1 MGDSVVPKVSIV
13 VPVYN
18 VEKYIV
24 KCLESLKQQTFHDI
38 EIICIDDGSTD
49 SSGYILDEFAESD
62 DRFIVVHK
70 NNAGYGHSVNM
81 GISKAKG
88 DYVGIVE
95 SDDFAKTDMIENL
108 YNAAMI
114 SDADVI
120 KGNYDFYFEKKEEHL
135 CFNEILKECPYNFN
149 FNACEKTQIFE
160 VPASVWS
167 ALYKKSF
174 LEEKN
179 IAFLE
184 TPGASYQDVS
194 FSFKVFMYA
203 KSIYCIPQSVINYR
217 FDNPDSSVHNS
228 GKIFCICDEYKEIE
242 NVIDDTIALADKKNL
257 YYQVMQL
264 IKFRAYLWN
273 FNRLAIP
280 FQYYFLT
287 RFSDEFK
294 ILYDKE
300 KIDLSIW
307 KTKDIEILHMIIED
321 KETFF
326 SKYSKEYHNT
336 DWEND
341 YLLNAS
347 FEFDELNILIG
358 KYNTIYIY
366 GAGVIGSQ
374 TWEFL
379 QRTCH
384 KKKVKGFIVSDGEK
398 KDITKKELPVKYLS
412 EVEEKQALVLLAIR
426 HNNRSSIIKLLV
438 DRGFTNILVITDR
451 MRRYM

>member
-24 KCLESLKQQTFHDI
+24 KCLESLRQQTFHDI

-49 SSGYILDEFAESD
+49 KSGRILDEFAELD
-62 DRFIVVHK
+62 ERFIVVHK
-70 NNAGYGHSVNM
+70 DNTGYGHSVNM

-108 YNAAMI
+108 YNAALT
-114 SDADVI
+114 SNADVI
-120 KGNYDFYFEKKEEHL
+120 KGNYDFYFEKKEESL
-135 CFNEILKECPYNFN
+135 CFNEILKECPYNLT
-149 FNACEKTQIFE
+149 FNACENAQIFE
-160 VPASVWS
+160 VPASVWC

-174 LEEKN
+174 LREKK

-194 FSFKVFMYA
+194 FSFKVLMYA
-203 KSIYCIPQSVINYR
+203 ESIYCIPKSVINYR
-217 FDNPDSSVHNS
+217 FDNPDSSVHNP

-242 NVIDDTIALADKKNL
+242 NVIDTIALHDKKKIF
-257 YYQVMQL
+257 YQAMQL

-280 FQYYFLT
+280 YQYHFLT
-287 RFSDEFK
+287 RFSDEFRM
-294 ILYDKE
+294 LCEE
-300 KIDLSIW
+300 KKLDLSRW
-307 KTKDIEILHMIIED
+307 KHED
-321 KETFF
+321 KEILYMVIQDKEAFF
-326 SKYSKEYHNT
+326 AKYAKEYQIAE
-336 DWEND
+336 WEND
-341 YLLNAS
+341 YLINAS
-347 FEFDELNILIG
+347 FEFDGLNASIVRFD
-358 KYNTIYIY
+358 KIYIY
-366 GAGVIGSQ
+366 GAGVISLQ

-379 QRTCH
+379 KKTCQ
-384 KKKVKGFIVSDGEK
+384 KSKIKGFIVSDGEES
-398 KDITKKELPVKYLS
+398 DDRKEGLPVKHLS
-412 EVEEKQALVLLAIR
+412 EIEDQDALVLVAVKY
-426 HNNRSSIIKLLV
+426 NNRLNIIKQLA
-438 DRGFTNILVITDR
+438 DRGFTNILTITDR